1 MSISITTGVTI
12 PVSVVEVGNEI
23 TQNQLNAI
31 TAATL
36 PSVSNVFITQSL
48 LTSSLTP
55 YALLASPTFSGT
67 PTLPTGTIGVTQT
80 SADNS
85 TKLATTAFVKAQ
97 SYLTTSSASSTYQT
111 ISGMSSYLTT
121 SSASAT
127 YAPKAS
133 PTFTGTVTI
142 PSGASISGYLTTAT
156 ASSTYQTQAG
166 MSSYLTTSTASS
178 TYQTQ
183 AGMSSYAPKNSPT
196 FTGIVDIPSGANI
209 VGYAT
214 QSYVTSQGYLTDA
227 PSDSH
232 TYGRRNGN
240 WHQVNSGGGSGG
252 ITTADISFWLTQS
265 ASYLQPT
272 GIASGYVL
280 SYDGTDLVWV
290 APSGGG
296 GATEIPAY
304 DNGITYTVGQQV
316 IFSNRFWYMS
326 TAVGAAGYDP
336 IGYPSYWTEISP
348 SIPTT
353 LSVTNI
359 DLTGNFNGYSMG
371 SGYYSFKYDSSNNT
385 LRMQDGVGSGITVSA
400 TGITFPDSTTLTTAP
415 SAFVDAPSDGNY
427 YVRKDGF
434 WHQCQIASVYDSSSM
449 SNVNVLRV

>member
-12 PVSVVEVGNEI
+12 PVSVVEVGSEI
-23 TQNQLNAI
+23 TQDQLNAI

-55 YALLASPTFSGT
+55 YALLASPTFTGT

-80 SADNS
+80 STDNS
-85 TKLATTAFVKAQ
+85 TKLSTTAFVKAQ

-121 SSASAT
+121 SSASTT

-183 AGMSSYAPKNSPT
+183 AGMSSYAPKASPS

-227 PSDSH
+227 PS
-232 TYGRRNGN
+232 NGN
-240 WHQVNSGGGSGG
+240 EYVRKNAAWAIATGGGGGG
-252 ITTADISFWLTQS
+252 ITTADVSFWLTQN

-272 GIASGYVL
+272 GIATGYVL
-280 SYDGTDLVWV
+280 SYNGTNLVWI

-296 GATEIPAY
+296 GAVAISAY

-326 TAVGAAGYDP
+326 TSVGAAGYDP
-336 IGYPSYWTEISP
+336 VGHPSYWTEISP
-348 SIPTT
+348 SIATT

-371 SGYYSFKYDSSNNT
+371 SGYYSFKYDSSANT
-385 LRMQDGVGSGITVSA
+385 LRMQDGAGSGVTVSA
-400 TGITFPDSTTLTTAP
+400 TGITFPDSTTLTTSP
-415 SAFVDAPSDGNY
+415 SAFVDAPSDGNF
-427 YVRKDGF
+427 YVRKDGA
-434 WHQCQIASVYDSSSM
+434 WHQCQIASVYDSTTM
-449 SNVNVLRV
+449 TNQNVLRT